1 MSEAPTVIFRGARNG
16 RPLFDFGPI
25 VAPAWLREEL
35 KAGRFVVEGDKV
47 TDQGRELAPG
57 DVVRAP

>member
-1 MSEAPTVIFRGARNG
+1 MSEPRVIFRGARNG

-25 VAPAWLREEL
+25 VAPAWLREEVA
-35 KAGRFVVEGDKV
+35 AGRFQVDGDTV

-57 DVVRAP
+57 DVVLPP